1 MMPLRYPIRL
11 TLLGTLRLGIISR
24 NMAKK
29 ILKTLKLQAPAG
41 AATPAPPLGPILGQA
56 GVNIGDF
63 VQKFNAATQEMR
75 GDIVSVLVT
84 VFEDRSYTFVLK
96 SPPASSL
103 LTKAA
108 GISKGSGNPLKK
120 VGSITK
126 AQLRE
131 IAERKMPDLNA
142 HDIDAAMKIVAGS
155 ARSMGIDV
163 K

>member
-1 MMPLRYPIRL
+1 
-11 TLLGTLRLGIISR
+11 
-24 NMAKK
+24 MAKK

-75 GDIVSVLVT
+75 GDTVSVLVT
-84 VFEDRSYTFVLK
+84 VYEDRSYTFVLK

-142 HDIDAAMKIVAGS
+142 HDIEAAMKIVAGS